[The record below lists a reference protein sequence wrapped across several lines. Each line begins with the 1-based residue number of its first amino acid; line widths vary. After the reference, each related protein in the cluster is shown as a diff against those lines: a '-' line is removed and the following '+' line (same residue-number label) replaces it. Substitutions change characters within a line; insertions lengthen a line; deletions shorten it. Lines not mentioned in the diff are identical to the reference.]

1 MDDFIRRIRKRL
13 MRIPVIHNQFGIQHI
28 NCCNN
33 GECWLEE
40 FIKFNF
46 PKKDYKKLCIAGVFG
61 ERRNLDGVHNIIFWS
76 GENLES
82 IISHEINNS
91 RYNNIDLSDLLVDR
105 VQDIKDY
112 KDYKDYMLSDSMLS
126 LAFKEMTASNYMRF
140 PLWISYLF
148 QPYFDNND
156 IRKTVVRINQSKSMA
171 TRQAVC
177 INSHDLWGTRGKIC
191 NDLENYLDITY
202 AGKWRNNTNELWRKY
217 NNNKLLYLK
226 MFKFNI
232 CPENMD
238 APDYCTEKLF
248 DALRCGCIP
257 IYAGCLNKPEPGLI
271 NENFIIMWDL
281 DGDNYEN
288 IKLVKRLQTDDNFYN
303 KFMQQEKLTPM
314 AVDYVVDRYECL
326 KKKLS
331 LILS

>member
-1 MDDFIRRIRKRL
+1 MYHFIRRIRKRL
-13 MRIPVIHNQFGIQHI
+13 MSISAIHDRFGIQHI
-28 NCCNN
+28 NCSNN

-46 PKKDYKKLCIAGVFG
+46 PKRNYKKLCIASVFG
-61 ERRNLDGVHNIIFWS
+61 DKYELKKTNNEIVFWCY
-76 GENLES
+76 ENLET
-82 IISHEINNS
+82 IKKHKYCIEDI
-91 RYNNIDLSDLLVDR
+91 YGTDLIKNR
-105 VQDIKDY
+105 VAEY
-112 KDYKDYMLSDSMLS
+112 GDYMLNEVKLS
-126 LAFKEMTASNYMRF
+126 IAFKNMDNLNYMRF

-148 QPYFDNND
+148 QPNFDKDD
-156 IRKTVVRINQSKSMA
+156 IKKVIQEINQCRSKALREA
-171 TRQAVC
+171 TC
-177 INSHDLWGTRGKIC
+177 INSHDLWGIRTKIC
-191 NDLENYLDITY
+191 DDLNDVLDITY
-202 AGKWRNNTNELWRKY
+202 PGKWRNNTNELWRKY